1 LYALNNTGI
10 LTAYNAV
17 TGERVYRGR
26 VGTGGAFSASPI
38 AADGRLYFSNE
49 DGDVFVV
56 RAGKDYVQ
64 IAVNK
69 MGEPITATPAVS
81 NGVLAVRTTKAIYG
95 IGQK

>member
-1 LYALNNTGI
+1 MIAKVIDNFLGVTACTG
-10 LTAYNAV
+10 
-17 TGERVYRGR
+17 
-26 VGTGGAFSASPI
+26 S
-38 AADGRLYFSNE
+38 E

-69 MGEPITATPAVS
+69 MGEPVTATPAVS
-81 NGVLAVRTTKAIYG
+81 NGVLVVRTTKAMYG